1 MSINTF
7 RRRQRRES
15 GNLFLAKLKKDCRF
29 LPAWKMFPS
38 GPDSG
43 GLSVY
48 FPCDGIS
55 DGATAVAAV
64 QSVHLKLYGD
74 LKKKNL
80 MLP

>member
-1 MSINTF
+1 MSIKTF

-15 GNLFLAKLKKDCRF
+15 GNLFLAKLEKDCRF
-29 LPAWKMFPS
+29 LPAWKMCPS

-48 FPCDGIS
+48 FPCDDIS
-55 DGATAVAAV
+55 DVATAVAVV

-74 LKKKNL
+74 LKSNL

>member
-7 RRRQRRES
+7 CRRQRRES

-55 DGATAVAAV
+55 DGATAVPPFS
-64 QSVHLKLYGD
+64 QYTLNFMEIFLKI
-74 LKKKNL
+74 
-80 MLP
+80 